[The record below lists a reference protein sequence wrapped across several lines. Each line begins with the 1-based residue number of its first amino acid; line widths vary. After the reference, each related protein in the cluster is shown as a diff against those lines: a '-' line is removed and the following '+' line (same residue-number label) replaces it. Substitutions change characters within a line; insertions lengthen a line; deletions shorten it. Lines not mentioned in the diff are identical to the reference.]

1 MSTVTKEIMN
11 LARKAGYEGED
22 KTNVTKAID
31 ALADTLAGEN
41 LEQATNVAAA
51 IRKLQP
57 YVDGGGDGED
67 YNWENIP
74 LTINIDLPWTED
86 DPEHTYEDIE
96 NYIDENILLVNLG
109 SEALPARFPPIY
121 YLDNEK
127 NILGAGSVDALL
139 IGGTIITTYD
149 PTSAYLLRPFYDVK
163 NNHIDKPN

>member
-1 MSTVTKEIMN
+1 MTTVTKEIMN

-57 YVDGGGDGED
+57 YVGGGGDGED
-67 YNWENIP
+67 YNLENIP

-96 NYIDENILLVNLG
+96 NYIDENILLVNLS
-109 SEALPARFPPIY
+109 SEALPAHFPTIY

-139 IGGTIITTYD
+139 IGGTIITTSD
-149 PTSAYLLRPFYDVK
+149 PTSAYLLQPFYDVK